1 MYSPVKPLN
10 TALFTKLL
18 LQALFSFH
26 FVWKVSMSV
35 LVDGTG
41 VQFAVISGL
50 LVRFSTVSVVRWKDS
65 QLVAVFLL
73 FITLS

>member
-1 MYSPVKPLN
+1 
-10 TALFTKLL
+10 
-18 LQALFSFH
+18 
-26 FVWKVSMSV
+26 MSV

-50 LVRFSTVSVVRWKDS
+50 MVRFSSVSVVRWKDS

-73 FITLS
+73 VITLS